1 VHIYIP
7 EEIPSGNKGEQAIL
21 EGIYQGL
28 KDQGKDVFISVFS
41 FHPEIDKINYSKKFK
56 VVQGIT
62 FRPRSDK
69 PIFLKV
75 LDMFNIWGKHLS
87 FLLFWA
93 VLKDKCL
100 FFFRAEN
107 WKAYC
112 KSDVILVG
120 HDGVLSDINLLFA
133 IFVKGIG
140 KKTAIFGCGFKKFRF
155 RITEKLAPYI
165 MSKIDLVILR
175 EKRSYNYLHSLGVPA
190 NKIDLKPD
198 PAFLMKAADDSEID
212 RIFEK
217 ERLITDE
224 KPLIGMIALR
234 RSIHF
239 NNFFEHIHNEEEKY
253 WKLMEFFARMVEII
267 IETTSGK
274 AVFIPH
280 SIGKSYKTDD
290 RVCAR
295 DIKSKMKKNVEHVI
309 LIENEY
315 DAITLKGFIQRL
327 DFLVSQ
333 RLHAV
338 IGAGSVGTPF
348 LMITVKEDG
357 RAHDIVEDTIGRD
370 DLLFDINNPA
380 IIDFAGKFERKWHQ
394 RHEIKEYLISKAE
407 VIRIECH
414 EAASRL
420 ANLCTSQK

>member
-1 VHIYIP
+1 MKIYIP

-28 KDQGKDVFISVFS
+28 KDHDKDIRISVFS
-41 FHPEIDKINYSKKFK
+41 FHPEIDRINYSKKFK

-69 PIFLKV
+69 PSFIKV
-75 LDMFNIWGKHLS
+75 LDMFNIWVKHLS
-87 FLLFWA
+87 FWLLWS

-100 FFFRAEN
+100 YFFRGDN
-107 WKAYC
+107 WKAYSE
-112 KSDVILVG
+112 SDVILVG

-198 PAFLMKAADDSEID
+198 PAFLMKPANDSEID
-212 RIFEK
+212 KIFEREK
-217 ERLITDE
+217 LITDG

-239 NNFFEHIHNEEEKY
+239 NNFFENISDEEEKY
-253 WKLMEFFARMVEII
+253 WKLIEFFARMVEII
-267 IETTSGK
+267 IGTTSGK
-274 AVFIPH
+274 VVFIPH
-280 SIGKSYKTDD
+280 SIGKSYKKDD

-295 DIKSKMKKNVEHVI
+295 DIKSKMEKNVEHVI

-315 DAITLKGFIQRL
+315 DAMILKGFIQRL

-348 LMITVKEDG
+348 LMVTVKEDG
-357 RAHDIVEDTIGRD
+357 RAHNIVEDTIGRG
-370 DLLFDINNPA
+370 DLLFDINNPT
-380 IIDFAGKFERKWHQ
+380 ITDFVDKFERKWHQ
-394 RHEIKEYLISKAE
+394 RYEIKEYLISKAE
-407 VIRIECH
+407 EIHGKCH
-414 EAASRL
+414 EAANRL
-420 ANLCTSQK
+420 ARLSLP

>member
-1 VHIYIP
+1 MKIYIP

-28 KDQGKDVFISVFS
+28 KNQDKDILISVFS
-41 FHPEIDKINYSKKFK
+41 FHPEIDRINYSKKFK

-62 FRPRSDK
+62 FRPRPDK

-75 LDMFNIWGKHLS
+75 LDMFNIWVKHLS
-87 FLLFWA
+87 FWLLWS

-100 FFFRAEN
+100 YFFRAEN
-107 WKAYC
+107 WKAYSE
-112 KSDVILVG
+112 SDVILVG
-120 HDGVLSDINLLFA
+120 HDGVFSDINLLFS
-133 IFVKGIG
+133 IFVRIMG
-140 KKTAIFGCGFKKFRF
+140 KKSAVFGCGFNKFRF

-175 EKRSYNYLHSLGVPA
+175 EKRSYNYLYSLGVPA
-190 NKIDLKPD
+190 DKIDLKPD
-198 PAFLMKAADDSEID
+198 PAFLMKPAGDLAID
-212 RIFEK
+212 RIFER
-217 ERLITDE
+217 ERLITDA

-239 NNFFEHIHNEEEKY
+239 SKFFENISDEEEKY
-253 WKLMEFFARMVEII
+253 WKLIEFFAKMVEII
-267 IETTSGK
+267 IEITSGK
-274 AVFIPH
+274 VVFIPH
-280 SIGKSYKTDD
+280 SIGKLYKTDD

-295 DIKSKMKKNVEHVI
+295 DIKSKMEKNVEHVI

-315 DAITLKGFIQRL
+315 DAMMLKGFIQRL

-348 LMITVKEDG
+348 LMVTVKEDG
-357 RAHDIVEDTIGRD
+357 RAHNIVEDTIGRD

-380 IIDFAGKFERKWHQ
+380 ITDFACKFEEKWHE
-394 RHEIKEYLISKAE
+394 RNEIKKYLIKKAE
-407 VIRIECH
+407 AIYSDCQK
-414 EAASRL
+414 AAGRL
-420 ANLCTSQK
+420 AGLCLPQR

>member
-1 VHIYIP
+1 MHIYIP

-28 KDQGKDVFISVFS
+28 KDQDKDIRISVFS
-41 FHPEIDKINYSKKFK
+41 FHPEIDRINYSKKFK

-93 VLKDKCL
+93 VLKDKSL
-100 FFFRAEN
+100 YFFRAEN
-107 WKAYC
+107 WKAYSE
-112 KSDVILVG
+112 SDVILVG
-120 HDGVLSDINLLFA
+120 HDGMLSDISLLFA
-133 IFVKGIG
+133 IYVKGIG

-155 RITEKLAPYI
+155 RITEKLVPYI

-190 NKIDLKPD
+190 NKIDFKPD
-198 PAFLMKAADDSEID
+198 PAFLMKPANDLEID
-212 RIFEK
+212 KIFEREK
-217 ERLITDE
+217 LVTDG

-234 RSIHF
+234 GLSYF
-239 NNFFEHIHNEEEKY
+239 NNFLEHIHNEEEKY
-253 WKLMEFFARMVEII
+253 WKLIEFFARVVEII
-267 IETTSGK
+267 IGTTSGK
-274 AVFIPH
+274 VVFIPH
-280 SIGKSYKTDD
+280 SIGKSHKTDD

-295 DIKSKMKKNVEHVI
+295 DIKSKMEKNVEHVI

-315 DAITLKGFIQRL
+315 DAMMLKGFIQRL
-327 DFLVSQ
+327 DFLVSR
-333 RLHAV
+333 RLHAI

-348 LMITVKEDG
+348 LMITVKEDR
-357 RAHDIVEDTIGRD
+357 RAHDIVENTIGRG
-370 DLLFDINNPA
+370 DLLFDINDPA
-380 IIDFAGKFERKWHQ
+380 ITDFAGKFERKWHQ
-394 RHEIKEYLISKAE
+394 RHEIKEYLINKAE
-407 VIRIECH
+407 LIHVECR
-414 EAASRL
+414 EAANRL
-420 ANLCTSQK
+420 ANCTLQK

>member
-1 VHIYIP
+1 MKIYIP

-28 KDQGKDVFISVFS
+28 KDLDKDILISVFS
-41 FHPEIDKINYSKKFK
+41 FHPEIDRINYSKSFE
-56 VVQGIT
+56 VIEGIT
-62 FRPRSDK
+62 FRPPSDK
-69 PIFLKV
+69 SIFLKV
-75 LDMFNIWGKHLS
+75 LNMFNIWVKHLS
-87 FLLFWA
+87 FWLLWS

-100 FFFRAEN
+100 YFFRAEN
-107 WKAYC
+107 WKAYSE
-112 KSDVILVG
+112 SDVILVG

-140 KKTAIFGCGFKKFRF
+140 KKTAIFGCGFNKFRF

-175 EKRSYNYLHSLGVPA
+175 EKRSYNYLYSLGVPA
-190 NKIDLKPD
+190 DKIDLKPD
-198 PAFLMKAADDSEID
+198 PAFLMKPARDSEID

-217 ERLITDE
+217 ERLITDG

-234 RSIHF
+234 RSVHF

-253 WKLMEFFARMVEII
+253 WKLIEFFAQMVEII
-267 IETTSGK
+267 IEISSGDV
-274 AVFIPH
+274 VFIPH
-280 SIGKSYKTDD
+280 SIGKLYKTDD
-290 RVCAR
+290 RVCAI
-295 DIKSKMKKNVEHVI
+295 DIKSKMKKNVERVI

-315 DAITLKGFIQRL
+315 DAMVLKGFIKRL

-338 IGAGSVGTPF
+338 IGAASVGTPF
-348 LMITVKEDG
+348 LMTTVKEDE
-357 RAHDIVEDTIGRD
+357 RAHNIVEDTIGRD

-380 IIDFAGKFERKWHQ
+380 ITDFADKFEQKWHE
-394 RHEIKEYLISKAE
+394 RNEIKEYLTKKANA
-407 VIRIECH
+407 IYSDCQ

-420 ANLCTSQK
+420 AEL